1 MQSFL
6 NPIAFAMIEKE
17 QIENLTNQNYEE
29 LAIVADERIYQ
40 EKKKEQMQDAKFEK
54 YSTEKY

>member
-54 YSTEKY
+54 YR